1 LPLVLYF
8 FVFGYNYDV
17 LYSLNEGLKID
28 ESIIFAL
35 QIFIVILAGAL
46 CGVLYGM
53 GFKSIATL
61 LKMSPSI
68 ERYLKTA
75 SYGIILFFI
84 TAGATIVGTS
94 IPPYGMASIIFLPFS
109 LILFY
114 VGIYYSIIAVSNDI
128 RIRKYIKNSAYNELK
143 IMGNLAQSQMID
155 NMKEK
160 VLGMTKKY
168 SKEIHQKSNSESM
181 ETEEDLKSYLDEAI
195 RIFNKDNRK

>member
-1 LPLVLYF
+1 LYF

-17 LYSLNEGLKID
+17 LYSLNEGLKFD

-35 QIFIVILAGAL
+35 QIFIVVLAGAF
-46 CGVLYGM
+46 CGILYGM
-53 GFKSIATL
+53 GFRSIANL
-61 LKMSPSI
+61 LKMSPNV

-94 IPPYGMASIIFLPFS
+94 IPPYGIASIIFLPFS

-114 VGIYYSIIAVSNDI
+114 VGTYYSIIAISNDI
-128 RIRKYIKNSAYNELK
+128 SVRKYIKNSAHNELK

-160 VLGMTKKY
+160 VLGMTRKY
-168 SKEIHQKSNSESM
+168 SEEIHQKSNSESM

-195 RIFNKDNRK
+195 RIFNKDNGK